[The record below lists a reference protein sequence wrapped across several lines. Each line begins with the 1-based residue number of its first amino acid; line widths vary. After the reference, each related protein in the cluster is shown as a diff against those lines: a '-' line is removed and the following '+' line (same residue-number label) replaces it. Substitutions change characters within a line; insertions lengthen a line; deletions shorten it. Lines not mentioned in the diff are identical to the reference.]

1 MPIAPGGLAP
11 RVAGVEFARGPTAL
25 VFYKVTCPVCQ
36 MAAPKVDVLARAFPG
51 RVQGI
56 GQDDPSKLARFARD
70 HGMDAAV
77 QPDLPPY
84 PLSDAYGVRVV
95 PTLFL
100 VGTDG
105 TVLHL
110 VESWDRD
117 GYNEAAR
124 HLADLTSR
132 EFVPVSEPGDG
143 LPPFRPG

>member
-1 MPIAPGGLAP
+1 MLEWLANDP
-11 RVAGVEFARGPTAL
+11 EKLLEAGNPERLERLPVVYTLVAGTPLSQR
-25 VFYKVTCPVCQ
+25 
-36 MAAPKVDVLARAFPG
+36 
-51 RVQGI
+51 
-56 GQDDPSKLARFARD
+56 QDP
-70 HGMDAAV
+70 DAAV

-124 HLADLTSR
+124 RLAELTGRPS
-132 EFVPVSEPGDG
+132 VTVSHSTDG